1 MATDLDPS
9 FEALL
14 EFVRDSRGFD
24 YRGYKRP
31 SLMRRFRRRL
41 ETLGVETFDEY
52 REVLETDT
60 AEFGRLFDTILI
72 NVTGFFRDGE
82 AWDLVAEDVIPKLL
96 DNGRDRQ
103 QIRVWSAGCATGE
116 EAYSAAIL
124 FAEAIGEDQMRER
137 VKIYATDIDDQALSD
152 GRTAIYTEAQLESV
166 PAELRERYFH
176 GANGSYSFKNG
187 LRRTVIFGRND
198 LLQDPPISRVD
209 LLISRNTLMYF
220 GGDAQDRVLA
230 NFAFALNPR
239 GFLMVG
245 RAESLQSRTSLFE
258 PYDLKRRIFVR
269 NTDLDHGPRLP
280 RPLIG
285 VTEHVLPGDDVL
297 RTTAF
302 ETSPVAQIVVEA
314 TGRVTAINATARATF
329 ALRMQDVGHPLQDL
343 EISYRPVELRS
354 LIERVLDEHRP
365 VSLKDVAFN
374 VPGQESR
381 TLDVLVGPL
390 TDSGGA
396 LLGVSVSFADVSRYR
411 QLHDELE
418 TVRRD
423 LETAYEEL
431 QSTVEELETT
441 NEELQSTNEELETTN
456 EELQSTNEELETM
469 NEELQST
476 NEELEAMNDELR
488 DRTDEALHANAFL
501 GSILWSIEQAV
512 IVVDT
517 QLRVTAWSNSATEL
531 WGLREGEVDG
541 QHFLNLNIGLPVGEL
556 RDPLRNALSGNRQ
569 EPVTLSGHNRRG
581 QSIVCEITFAQL
593 RDHLEEV
600 RGVILVM
607 AARSAA
613 DV

>member
-1 MATDLDPS
+1 MAVTEPDPS

-14 EFVRDSRGFD
+14 EFLHQSRGFD

-41 ETLGVETFDEY
+41 ESVGVDGFDDY
-52 REVLETDT
+52 RKFLESDPD
-60 AEFGRLFDTILI
+60 EFARLFDTILI
-72 NVTGFFRDGE
+72 NVTGFFRDPE
-82 AWDLVAEDVIPKLL
+82 SWRLVADDVIPKLL
-96 DNGRDRQ
+96 EQRNSPR

-116 EAYSAAIL
+116 EAYTIAIL

-137 VKIYATDIDDQALSD
+137 VKIYATDIDEQALTD
-152 GRTAIYTEAQLESV
+152 GRTAIYTPAQLESV
-166 PAELRERYFH
+166 PEGLRTRYFQEL
-176 GANGSYSFKNG
+176 NGSFSFKNG
-187 LRRTVIFGRND
+187 LRRAVIFGRND

-220 GGDAQDRVLA
+220 GGEAQERVLA

-245 RAESLQSRTSLFE
+245 KAESLQSRTSLFE
-258 PYDLKRRIFVR
+258 PYDLKRRVFVR
-269 NTDLDHGPRLP
+269 NAEIDGGPRMPRAGAATAEQLP
-280 RPLIG
+280 
-285 VTEHVLPGDDVL
+285 PGDDAL
-297 RTTAF
+297 RAPAF
-302 ETSPVAQIVVEA
+302 ETAPVAQVVIEA
-314 TGRVTAINATARATF
+314 TGRVSAINAAARATF
-329 ALRMQDVGHPLQDL
+329 GLRAQDVGHPLQDL

-354 LIERVLDEHRP
+354 LIERVLDERRP
-365 VSLKDVAFN
+365 VSVKDVLYSP
-374 VPGQESR
+374 PGGEAR
-381 TLDVLVGPL
+381 TLDVLIAPL

-411 QLHDELE
+411 QIHDELE

-512 IVVDT
+512 VVVDAH
-517 QLRVTAWSNSATEL
+517 LRVTAWSNAATEL
-531 WGLREGEVDG
+531 WGLRENEVNGE
-541 QHFLNLNIGLPVGEL
+541 HFLNLNIGLPVGEL
-556 RDPLRNALSGNRQ
+556 RDPLRNALAGAKQ
-569 EPVTLSGHNRRG
+569 DAVTLTGHNRRG
-581 QSIVCEITFAQL
+581 QAIECSISFAQL
-593 RDHLEEV
+593 RNHLDEGK
-600 RGVILVM
+600 GVILLM
-607 AARSAA
+607 AARRT
-613 DV
+613 

>member
-1 MATDLDPS
+1 MATEPDPS

-14 EFVRDSRGFD
+14 EFLRDARGFD

-31 SLMRRFRRRL
+31 SLIRRFRRRL
-41 ETLGVETFDEY
+41 ESVGVEGFDEY
-52 REVLETDT
+52 RQYLDSDP

-72 NVTGFFRDGE
+72 NVTGFFRDAE
-82 AWDLVAEDVIPKLL
+82 SWRLVAEDVIPKLL
-96 DNGRDRQ
+96 EQRREHQ
-103 QIRVWSAGCATGE
+103 QLRVWSAGCATGE
-116 EAYSAAIL
+116 EAYSIAIL
-124 FAEAIGEDQMRER
+124 FAEAIGENQMRER
-137 VKIYATDIDDQALSD
+137 VKIYATDVDEQALSE
-152 GRTAIYTEAQLESV
+152 GRAAHYSAAKLEAV
-166 PAELRERYFH
+166 PPDLRARYFQES
-176 GANGSYSFKNG
+176 NGSFSFKNG

-209 LLISRNTLMYF
+209 LLVSRNTLMYF
-220 GGDAQDRVLA
+220 GGEAQERVLT

-245 RAESLQSRTSLFE
+245 RAESLQSRTALFE
-258 PYDLKRRIFVR
+258 PYDLKRRIFIR
-269 NTDLDHGPRLP
+269 NSELDGPRLLRPVAGAADP
-280 RPLIG
+280 RLIG
-285 VTEHVLPGDDVL
+285 DDAL

-302 ETSPVAQIVVEA
+302 ETSPVSQLVIDG
-314 TGRVTAINATARATF
+314 TGRVTAINATARTTF
-329 ALRMQDVGHPLQDL
+329 SLRAQDVGHPLQDL

-354 LIERVLDEHRP
+354 LIERVLDERRA
-365 VSLKDVAFN
+365 VSLKDVAWN
-374 VPGQESR
+374 PPGGEPR
-381 TLDVLVGPL
+381 TLDVLVAPL
-390 TDSGGA
+390 TDVGGG
-396 LLGVSVSFADVSRYR
+396 LLGVSVSFNDVSRYR
-411 QLHDELE
+411 RLHDELE

-501 GSILWSIEQAV
+501 NSILWSIEQAV

-517 QLRVTAWSNSATEL
+517 QLRVTAWSTAATEL
-531 WGLREGEVDG
+531 WGLRESEVDG
-541 QHFLNLNIGLPVGEL
+541 EHFLNLNIGLPVGEL

-581 QSIVCEITFAQL
+581 QSIDCEITFAQL
-593 RDHLEEV
+593 RDHREEG

-607 AARSAA
+607 AAQLTS